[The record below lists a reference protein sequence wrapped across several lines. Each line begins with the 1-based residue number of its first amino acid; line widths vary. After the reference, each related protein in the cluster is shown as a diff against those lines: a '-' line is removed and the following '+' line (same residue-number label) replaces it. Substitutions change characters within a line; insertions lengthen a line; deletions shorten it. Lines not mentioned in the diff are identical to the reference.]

1 MINFSILISSSE
13 VNGPGGLFDFN
24 ATLPLVA
31 IQFLLLMVLLNILLY
46 NPLIAIAEK
55 REEEISSI
63 DADTKKISRQAE
75 KLKNIYKD
83 ITDMAKKELKILL
96 ESQIY
101 FDKTG
106 ELPAESKIKIDSLE
120 ERWRDIELFDDITT
134 ISQAKLDN
142 LKKTI
147 EDNLEDQ
154 RQRTINNIDETV
166 NSLCIDLDTRL
177 SI

>member
-31 IQFLLLMVLLNILLY
+31 IQFLLLMVLLNIILY

-55 REEEISSI
+55 REVEISSI
-63 DADTKKISRQAE
+63 NADTKKISRKAE

-83 ITDMAKKELKILL
+83 ITNMATKELKILL
-96 ESQIY
+96 ESQIH

-106 ELPAESKIKIDSLE
+106 ELPSERKIKIE
-120 ERWRDIELFDDITT
+120 EKWKDIALFDDITR

-142 LKKTI
+142 LKRTI

-166 NSLCIDLDTRL
+166 NSLCIDLDARL
-177 SI
+177 SV